1 MKSLTEKRKMIHD
14 WIETADEDEVD
25 MLLGKIL
32 GKEPDPYQ
40 QKLNEEL
47 NLRRQKHFEGTSES
61 FTVNE
66 VNEKLVHL
74 RSKYD
79 I

>member
-40 QKLNEEL
+40 QKLTEEL

-66 VNEKLVHL
+66 VNEKLDHL

-79 I
+79 L